1 MTTPDPLANPPDP
14 ESTQPAA
21 PPPSPAPVPAAPAG
35 PPPPSPAPVSTAPAG
50 APPVA
55 PPSPER
61 PAPTGQQAGLVIG
74 VILVVVGA
82 VFLVGRV
89 VDVSLGEDAWP
100 LWIVVPGLVMLFGSL
115 AIPPRNGL
123 GLAIPG
129 GIVTMVGL
137 VLWVQET
144 YDLYAT
150 WAYAWALVAPTGP
163 GIGMLLYGLARGDRE
178 IARDGLRTTLVGLGL
193 FFGFALFFEGV
204 IGLSG
209 GRIAGLDDALP
220 YAAIGLGVLLV
231 VLSLFG
237 RREKTGSA

>member
-1 MTTPDPLANPPDP
+1 MTTPDPLPTPPP
-14 ESTQPAA
+14 PAA
-21 PPPSPAPVPAAPAG
+21 PPPDPPTASATSLAAATPPRSPAPAN
-35 PPPPSPAPVSTAPAG
+35 
-50 APPVA
+50 
-55 PPSPER
+55 
-61 PAPTGQQAGLVIG
+61 GQQAGLVMG

-82 VFLVGRV
+82 AFLVGRV
-89 VDVSLGEDAWP
+89 VDVSLGPDAWP
-100 LWIVVPGLVMLFGSL
+100 LWIIVPGVVMLVGSF

-129 GIVTMVGL
+129 AIITMVGL
-137 VLWVQET
+137 ILWVQEA

-163 GIGMLLYGLARGDRE
+163 GLGMLLYGLARSDRE
-178 IARDGLRTTLVGLGL
+178 LAGDGLRTTLVGLGL

-209 GRIAGLDDALP
+209 NRIAGLDDALP

-237 RREKTGSA
+237 RREKPGPA